1 MRLLVRLWG
10 RGILYEAGDRHHNYT
25 ADAATGHIR
34 GHAERATEIN
44 THSTQ
49 NGLEYLTTNAAT
61 HNPGYAVTDSA

>member
-1 MRLLVRLWG
+1 MVRLRSHG
-10 RGILYEAGDRHHNYT
+10 VLYEADDRHHNDT
-25 ADAATGHIR
+25 PDAATDHISS
-34 GHAERATEIN
+34 HAERAADIN